1 MRFNSNLVPR
11 NILSCATIRR
21 KGVTAEAFYRIKNS
35 LLYVSCSGSKDK
47 ATMPEPV
54 SKAHQAKN
62 FAHPRPHHPDG
73 WVNNTASDN
82 HIQKPALAQLIL
94 QLISIS
100 EADNAIQVNQA
111 RPHRLSRLT
120 SYKPHLSQYIYI
132 NMSLTNDTAP
142 IDLREEKEE
151 VVKTTSAVG
160 PAISAGGSDGGTPSS
175 SSSHGFIGIIVF
187 LVLLLIASAIAF
199 FFIRRHFQR
208 RRRQAGGPPPP
219 SSFSSSSS
227 QTTSQASLPDK
238 PTVVA

>member
-1 MRFNSNLVPR
+1 MKRGKDKRISMRFNSNLVPR
-11 NILSCATIRR
+11 HILSCATIRR

-120 SYKPHLSQYIYI
+120 SYKPHLSQYIYKHVS
-132 NMSLTNDTAP
+132 NQRHRADRP
-142 IDLREEKEE
+142 PGRK
-151 VVKTTSAVG
+151 
-160 PAISAGGSDGGTPSS
+160 
-175 SSSHGFIGIIVF
+175 
-187 LVLLLIASAIAF
+187 
-199 FFIRRHFQR
+199 RRSRQDHICGRTRHLR
-208 RRRQAGGPPPP
+208 RRRRRGDTLL
-219 SSFSSSSS
+219 F
-227 QTTSQASLPDK
+227 
-238 PTVVA
+238 